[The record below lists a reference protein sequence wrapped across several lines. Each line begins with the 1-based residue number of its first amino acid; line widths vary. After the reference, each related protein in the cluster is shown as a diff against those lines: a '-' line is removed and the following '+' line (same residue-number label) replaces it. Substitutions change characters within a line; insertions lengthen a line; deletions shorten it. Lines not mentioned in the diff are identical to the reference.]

1 MRQVDD
7 QHTTQYLLTRYWEAA
22 LGFWRKDARRTAWLL
37 TIAVFSIAVLNL
49 GLGLLLNIWNRVMF
63 DGLDN
68 RDMRTVVFQSII
80 FLPLVLASL
89 GMAIADTYSKMSLQR
104 RWRAWLNGHMLD
116 RWVTSGRYYQLT
128 LRPGEH
134 STPESRVAEDLRLS
148 VDAPV
153 DIVLGV
159 FAAVI
164 SLITYIGVLWYIG
177 GEITIPIGNTML
189 RIPGFLVITAF
200 IYAIL
205 ASGAMVAIARGFVP
219 LAESRSQAEADY
231 RYALTRVRENAE
243 SIALLGGDAEERAGL
258 DSAYKTVRKRW
269 RAVMM
274 QSIRTTIVGNTTNGL
289 APIIPIL
296 LCAPKYVAGTMTLG
310 EMMQAASA
318 FITVQHSFN
327 WLVQNYPRVADW
339 TAAARRLASLLV
351 SLDGLDRAGG
361 EVPGSQIIRVPAAD
375 GALRLRGLSLTSNDG
390 FAIVNDADVEI
401 APGERVLV
409 VGESG
414 TGKSTLVRAI
424 AGLWPWGAGEVGIQH
439 DGLFVMPQRPYVPLG
454 TLRRAVTYPLSPEAI
469 DDEVVRQSIEDVGL
483 AHFLERLDT
492 AEQWDQVLSG
502 GEKQRLGFARML
514 IQNPKM
520 IVMDEAT
527 AALDASSQDQLMRLI
542 LERLPAATLLS
553 VAHRVELEAFHTR
566 KLVLEYGEQG
576 ARLVADEALHPMMV
590 TASTSRDHVR
600 PVRRPRLAQDS
611 VSAGL
616 TPSAADAVVAAV
628 PERSTTPLVPSAM
641 PALVPSV

>member
-1 MRQVDD
+1 MHPVDD
-7 QHTTQYLLTRYWEAA
+7 LHSTQYLLKRYWEAA

-63 DGLDN
+63 DGLEN
-68 RDMRTVVFQSII
+68 RDMRVVLFQSII

-89 GMAIADTYSKMSLQR
+89 AMAISDTYSKMSLQR
-104 RWRAWLNGHMLD
+104 RWRSWLNGHVLD
-116 RWVTSGRYYQLT
+116 RWLTSGRYYQLT

-159 FAAVI
+159 FAALI
-164 SLITYIGVLWYIG
+164 TLITYIGVLWYIG
-177 GEITIPIGNTML
+177 GEITIPVGTMMF

-200 IYAIL
+200 LYAVV
-205 ASGAMVAIARGFVP
+205 ASGAMVKIARGFVP
-219 LAESRSQAEADY
+219 LAENRSQAEADY

-243 SIALLGGDAEERAGL
+243 SIALIGGDAEERAGL
-258 DSAYKTVRKRW
+258 DSTYKVLQRRW
-269 RAVMM
+269 RSVMM
-274 QSIRTTIVGNTTNGL
+274 QSIRTTVVGNTTNGL
-289 APIIPIL
+289 APIIPLL

-327 WLVQNYPRVADW
+327 WLVENYPRVADW

-351 SLDGLDRAGG
+351 SLDGLAGADG
-361 EVPGSQIIRVPAAD
+361 QDPNRQIIRLPAEE
-375 GALRLRGLSLTSNDG
+375 GALQLRGLSLTSNDG
-390 FAIVNDADVEI
+390 SAIVNEADVAI
-401 APGERVLV
+401 APGEKVLV

-414 TGKSTLVRAI
+414 TGKSTLVRAV
-424 AGLWPWGAGEVGIQH
+424 AGLWPWGAGEVRVDA

-454 TLRRAVTYPLSPEAI
+454 TLRRAVTYPLSPDAV
-469 DDEVVRQSIEDVGL
+469 DDEVVRQSVEDVGL
-483 AHFLERLDT
+483 AHFLDRLD
-492 AEQWDQVLSG
+492 ADDPWDQVLSG

-527 AALDASSQDQLMRLI
+527 AALDPSSQDRLMRLV
-542 LERLPAATLLS
+542 LERLPSATLVS

-566 KLVLEYGEQG
+566 KLVLEYGDEG
-576 ARLVADEALHPMMV
+576 ARLVDQALQPA
-590 TASTSRDHVR
+590 TSGASKSRDNVR
-600 PVRRPRLAQDS
+600 PMRRPRPAPDFA
-611 VSAGL
+611 SAGL
-616 TPSAADAVVAAV
+616 AHASAHAVVEDCPEFGTAPALAPSA
-628 PERSTTPLVPSAM
+628 
-641 PALVPSV
+641 

>member
-1 MRQVDD
+1 MHPVDD
-7 QHTTQYLLTRYWEAA
+7 RHTTQYLLARYWQAA
-22 LGFWRKDARRTAWLL
+22 FGFWRKDARRTAWLL
-37 TIAVFSIAVLNL
+37 TIAVFSIALLNL

-63 DGLDN
+63 DGLEN
-68 RDMRTVVFQSII
+68 RDMRIVVFQSII

-89 GMAIADTYSKMSLQR
+89 AMAVTDTYSKTSLQR
-104 RWRAWLNGHMLD
+104 RWRAWLNGHVLD
-116 RWVTSGRYYQLT
+116 RWLTSGRYYQLT

-159 FAAVI
+159 FAAFITLV
-164 SLITYIGVLWYIG
+164 TYIGVLWYIG
-177 GEITIPIGNTML
+177 GEITIPIGTIML

-200 IYAIL
+200 LYAVL
-205 ASGAMVAIARGFVP
+205 ASGAMVKIARGFVP

-231 RYALTRVRENAE
+231 RYALTRLRENAE

-258 DSAYKTVRKRW
+258 DSAYKVVRSRW

-289 APIIPIL
+289 APIIPLL
-296 LCAPKYVAGTMTLG
+296 LCAPKYVSGSMTLG

-327 WLVQNYPRVADW
+327 WLVENYPRVADW

-351 SLDGLDRAGG
+351 SLDRLEGADGADPSR
-361 EVPGSQIIRVPAAD
+361 QIVRMPAEQ
-375 GALRLRGLSLTSNDG
+375 GALRLRGLSLTSDDG
-390 FAIVNDADVEI
+390 SAIVDEADIEI
-401 APGERVLV
+401 APGEKVLV

-424 AGLWPWGAGEVGIQH
+424 AGLWPWGAGEVEVQL
-439 DGLFVMPQRPYVPLG
+439 DALFVMPQRPYVPLG
-454 TLRRAVTYPLSPEAI
+454 TLRRAVTYPLSPEAV
-469 DDEVVRQSIEDVGL
+469 DDEVVRRSIEDVGL
-483 AHFLERLDT
+483 AHLLNQLD
-492 AEQWDQVLSG
+492 ADEPWDQVLSG

-514 IQNPKM
+514 IQNPTM

-527 AALDASSQDQLMRLI
+527 AALDTASQDRLMGLL
-542 LERLPAATLLS
+542 LERLPKATLVS

-566 KLVLEYGEQG
+566 KLVLEYGDEG
-576 ARLVADEALHPMMV
+576 ARLVGDEALQPAISAGV
-590 TASTSRDHVR
+590 TPSRNHIR
-600 PVRRPRLAQDS
+600 PARRPRPVQDS
-611 VSAGL
+611 ASAGF
-616 TPSAADAVVAAV
+616 TPSRAAEVVEDFPNYGTAPVLA
-628 PERSTTPLVPSAM
+628 PSA
-641 PALVPSV
+641 